1 MDCPKCGKQ
10 TRTLE
15 TRKADDGA
23 ATRRRRECR
32 GCGARFT
39 TFERA
44 EPAAIVVVKR
54 DGRPQPFDRKKL
66 SGALLRAS
74 HKRDVDPRA
83 LDLIVDGVESRARET
98 GGEIESREI
107 GRLCLE
113 GLEPIDRGAFLQF
126 AGTLPDELA
135 PELGNSRNPTTSSV
149 RDGEDAHSSPRSME
163 SGMKKR
169 EREESI

>member
-1 MDCPKCGKQ
+1 MTCPECGQ
-10 TRTLE
+10 PTRTLE
-15 TRKADDGA
+15 TRSADDGA

-44 EPAAIVVVKR
+44 EPAPVEVVKR
-54 DGRPQPFDRKKL
+54 DGRRQPFDRAKL
-66 SGALLRAS
+66 SAALQRAS

-83 LDLIVDGVESRARET
+83 LGAIVEAIEADARRS
-98 GGEIESREI
+98 GDEIDSAEV

-113 GLEPIDRGAFLQF
+113 KLEPIDRGAFLQF

-135 PELGNSRNPTTSSV
+135 PELGNSRNAPVGSV
-149 RDGEDAHSSPRSME
+149 REGEDSHSSETDTS
-163 SGMKKR
+163 
-169 EREESI
+169 